1 MGMLAFLVKLV
12 HFIVCIGL
20 VVVVLLQADK
30 GEGLAGAFGGGS
42 SNTIFGER
50 GGGNVMTKITTGMAV
65 IFMVTSLVLAVYIPA
80 WNTKSGS
87 GVDLSSRP
95 APIQTTSPMPMSGEP
110 VAPMMPAPA
119 AAVPVQMPTTIPA
132 PVAPVAPAPAPAVPT
147 PAVPSAQ

>member
-1 MGMLAFLVKLV
+1 MIAVLVKLI

-50 GGGNVMTKITTGMAV
+50 GSGDIMTKITTGMAV
-65 IFMVTSLVLAVYIPA
+65 IFMLTSLTLALKLPDWDKA
-80 WNTKSGS
+80 SQ

-95 APIQTTSPMPMSGEP
+95 APIETSIPIPAAGEP
-110 VAPMMPAPA
+110 VAPA
-119 AAVPVQMPTTIPA
+119 AAIPETAA
-132 PVAPVAPAPAPAVPT
+132 PVAPIAPVAPAPAPAVP
-147 PAVPSAQ
+147 AVPTGQ

>member
-1 MGMLAFLVKLV
+1 MIAVLVKLI

-50 GGGNVMTKITTGMAV
+50 GSGGVMTKITTGMAV
-65 IFMVTSLVLAVYIPA
+65 IFMITSLILSVYLPS
-80 WNTKSGS
+80 WSVKSAS

-95 APIQTTSPMPMSGEP
+95 APIQTSSPMPMSTEP
-110 VAPMMPAPA
+110 VAPVAPA
-119 AAVPVQMPTTIPA
+119 AAVPAPVSTPVPA
-132 PVAPVAPAPAPAVPT
+132 PVAPVAPAPAPAVPAPVV
-147 PAVPSAQ
+147 PAGQ

>member
-1 MGMLAFLVKLV
+1 MIAVLVKLI

-50 GGGNVMTKITTGMAV
+50 GSGGIMTKITTGMAV
-65 IFMVTSLVLAVYIPA
+65 IFMLTSLTLALKLPDWDKA
-80 WNTKSGS
+80 SQ

-95 APIQTTSPMPMSGEP
+95 APIETSIPIPAAGEP
-110 VAPMMPAPA
+110 VAPA
-119 AAVPVQMPTTIPA
+119 AAIPETAA
-132 PVAPVAPAPAPAVPT
+132 PVAPIAPVAPAPAPAVP
-147 PAVPSAQ
+147 AVPTGQ

>member
-1 MGMLAFLVKLV
+1 MIAVLVKLI

-50 GGGNVMTKITTGMAV
+50 GSGGIMTKITTGMAV
-65 IFMVTSLVLAVYIPA
+65 IFMLTSLTLALKLPDWDKA
-80 WNTKSGS
+80 SQ

-95 APIQTTSPMPMSGEP
+95 APIETSIPIPAAGEP
-110 VAPMMPAPA
+110 VAPA
-119 AAVPVQMPTTIPA
+119 AAVPTPVAPIA
-132 PVAPVAPAPAPAVPT
+132 PVAPVAPAPAPAVPA
-147 PAVPSAQ
+147 PAVPAGQ